1 MVYRP
6 DTVIVK
12 KINRPDVKD
21 AKKKKTK
28 EGRREI
34 PGPIEDIFGLFS
46 VLFLFLASGRFN
58 SFDRGSFMKR
68 KQLLLVGIVAA
79 GLVGAACLSKESES
93 AGTQM
98 TNAAAKLVNSL
109 TDNQKSQALFGFD
122 DKERT
127 NWWFVPLQKNKQ
139 PLRKGLR
146 FEQMTAEQK
155 ELAKALLRAGTSGSG
170 FLKATTIMSLEAVL
184 AELEK
189 NGENVRN
196 PGWYFVSIF
205 GTPSKA
211 GKWGW
216 RIEGHH
222 LSLNFVV
229 DRGKIV
235 ASTPAFFGA
244 NPALIKNRTATGPG
258 LGYRTLP
265 DAEELAQQLFAS
277 LSAEQRKTALQP
289 KLFPE
294 IEQGKP
300 AAHPGA
306 PKGIAAAQMNEK
318 QRALLM
324 KLIQAYAD
332 RMPPEVAAAEMAE
345 VTSAG
350 IEKIHFAF
358 AQATDKPGKP
368 YTYHIQGPTF
378 LIEFLNVQSDSAGNP
393 ANHIHSCWRE
403 LKGDF
408 GIEAR

>member
-1 MVYRP
+1 
-6 DTVIVK
+6 
-12 KINRPDVKD
+12 
-21 AKKKKTK
+21 
-28 EGRREI
+28 
-34 PGPIEDIFGLFS
+34 
-46 VLFLFLASGRFN
+46 
-58 SFDRGSFMKR
+58 MKR
-68 KQLLLVGIVAA
+68 KQLLLVGIVTA
-79 GLVGAACLSKESES
+79 GLVGAVCLSKESES

-98 TNAAAKLVNSL
+98 TDAAAKFVNSL
-109 TDNQKSQALFGFD
+109 NDDQKSKALFAFD

-127 NWWFVPLQKNKQ
+127 NWWFVPLQKNKK

-155 ELAKALLRAGTSGSG
+155 ELAKALLRAGTSASG

-205 GTPSKA
+205 GTPSKV

-222 LSLNFVV
+222 LSLNFAV
-229 DRGKIV
+229 DRGKII

-244 NPALIKNRTATGPG
+244 NPALIKNRTSTGPG

-265 DAEELAQQLFAS
+265 EAEDLAQQLFAS
-277 LSAEQRKTALQP
+277 LDEEQKKQARQP

-300 AAHPGA
+300 VARPGL
-306 PKGIAAAQMNEK
+306 PKGIAAARMNEK
-318 QRALLM
+318 QRDLLV
-324 KLIQAYAD
+324 KLIQAYAQ
-332 RMPPEVAAAEMAE
+332 RMPSEVAAAEMAE
-345 VTSAG
+345 VKSAG
-350 IEKIHFAF
+350 IDKVHFAF
-358 AQATDKPGKP
+358 AQAADKPGKP
-368 YTYHIQGPTF
+368 YTYHVQGPTF
-378 LIEFLNVQSDSAGNP
+378 LIEFLNVQPDSAGNP

-408 GIEAR
+408 GIAAE